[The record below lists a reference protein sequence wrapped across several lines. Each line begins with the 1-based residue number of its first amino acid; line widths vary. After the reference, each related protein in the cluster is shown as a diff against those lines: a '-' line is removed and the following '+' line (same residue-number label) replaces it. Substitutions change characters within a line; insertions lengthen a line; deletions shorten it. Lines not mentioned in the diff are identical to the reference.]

1 MFQKID
7 DKWSGVFIITEEYD
21 LAFDG
26 TYKKSND
33 AIIKLLLT
41 VRQIMCLQFI
51 FSLKPTVLIIMQLT
65 YMHSYELDFNVMQR
79 SLDLQHVY
87 PDNGMFCTSCISDCI

>member
-1 MFQKID
+1 MFI
-7 DKWSGVFIITEEYD
+7 SREEYD

-41 VRQIMCLQFI
+41 VRQIMCLRFI